1 MNQMNP
7 TNPLAEDLNHILTH
21 TRDLWDE
28 LRGQRIFI
36 TGGTGFFGCWLLE
49 SFAWAND
56 KLNLDAS
63 ALVLTINPETF
74 EKKAAHL
81 YNHKFGILRIFDLLL
96 RSLRNLLPFK
106 RRMKKIEHGSKI
118 GIWNHLLCPAS
129 S

>member
-7 TNPLAEDLNHILTH
+7 TNPLAQDLDLILTH

-63 ALVLTINPETF
+63 ALVLTRNPETF
-74 EKKAAHL
+74 EKKASHL
-81 YNHKFGILRIFDLLL
+81 YNHKFGILRISDWLL

-106 RRMKKIEHGSKI
+106 RRLKKREHGSKTRT
-118 GIWNHLLCPAS
+118 WDHLLCPAFS
-129 S
+129 